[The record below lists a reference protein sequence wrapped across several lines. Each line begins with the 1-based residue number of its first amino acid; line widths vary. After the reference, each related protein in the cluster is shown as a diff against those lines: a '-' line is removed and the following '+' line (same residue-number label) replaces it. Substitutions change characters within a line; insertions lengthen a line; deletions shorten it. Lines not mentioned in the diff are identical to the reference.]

1 MEEKMILIDE
11 LSIKDKIYEIRGVK
25 VMLDF
30 DLAEIYGYSTKAFN
44 QQIRNNIDKFDND
57 FRFQL
62 QKGEYEYILRS
73 KNLTSRWGGSRYLPF
88 AFTESGIYM
97 LMTNLFDVDRSR
109 VTRHLNAAI
118 EDGEINSVNNVR
130 KTHFNGIKKPVSLYN
145 LDAIIAVGY
154 RVKSLRG
161 VIFRKWATTVLKNYM
176 LCGYA
181 VEPSRVLVSRENYL
195 DLVNVVNRIDST
207 QTNLIGRVERLEDK
221 YPELGQLYDAASCIE
236 EILEQAHRE
245 IILIDTYVD
254 RKTLDMLSRK
264 RSGVRASIYT
274 SAQGNRLTRKELH
287 DFNVQYPSLDV
298 RITDEFH
305 DRFLILDRSRLFHI
319 GASIKDAGSKGFE
332 ISENRDEKQLDSVL
346 KRLMI

>member
-1 MEEKMILIDE
+1 MSDSYELVKFVDGSFELEVSVSPSEDTVWLTAEEMAL
-11 LSIKDKIYEIRGVK
+11 
-25 VMLDF
+25 
-30 DLAEIYGYSTKAFN
+30 
-44 QQIRNNIDKFDND
+44 
-57 FRFQL
+57 
-62 QKGEYEYILRS
+62 
-73 KNLTSRWGGSRYLPF
+73 
-88 AFTESGIYM
+88 
-97 LMTNLFDVDRSR
+97 LFDVQRTAIVKHALNVIRSNELPDSTCSILEQ
-109 VTRHLNAAI
+109 VHI
-118 EDGEINSVNNVR
+118 EGGRPVKR
-130 KTHFNGIKKPVSLYN
+130 KTKRYN
-145 LDAIIAVGY
+145 LDMIIAVGY
-154 RVKSLRG
+154 RVNSKRG
-161 VIFRKWATTVLKNYM
+161 IIFRQWANKILKSYM
-176 LCGYA
+176 LKGFA
-181 VEPSRVLVSRENYL
+181 VEPSRVLVSQENYL

-221 YPELGQLYDAASCIE
+221 YPELGQKIYFKGQLYDAASCIE

-305 DRFLILDRSRLFHI
+305 DRFLILDRSRFFHI